1 MDNTDIKII
10 NILQENCKTSTR
22 EIGQKV
28 GLTAP
33 AVAERINRLKDAGVI
48 EGFHAQINETLLG
61 SNISAYALVN
71 VPPKEYEPFCRFC
84 ENDPSI
90 VEHHHIVGLNNV
102 LIKMRVGNAQDLEVL
117 LDKNPEVRIVI
128 NCITLETVTEAMN
141 AIRDFSLTD
150 VDIVQLS
157 AARSKSIGRYHMM
170 MGENPI
176 YIISCSGRGEEI

>member
-28 GLTAP
+28 G
-33 AVAERINRLKDAGVI
+33 LKDAGVI

-117 LDKNPEVRIVI
+117 LEQ
-128 NCITLETVTEAMN
+128 
-141 AIRDFSLTD
+141 IRKYG
-150 VDIVQLS
+150 LS
-157 AARSKSIGRYHMM
+157 NTSILLSTYFRQK
-170 MGENPI
+170 EFTPL
-176 YIISCSGRGEEI
+176 SGNRMD

>member
-1 MDNTDIKII
+1 MGNTDIKII

-117 LDKNPEVRIVI
+117 LEQ
-128 NCITLETVTEAMN
+128 
-141 AIRDFSLTD
+141 IRKYG
-150 VDIVQLS
+150 LS
-157 AARSKSIGRYHMM
+157 NTSILLSTYFRQK
-170 MGENPI
+170 EFTPL
-176 YIISCSGRGEEI
+176 SGNRMD

>member
-117 LDKNPEVRIVI
+117 LEQIRTIDKQRLQNYVGVIPEISMARVDK
-128 NCITLETVTEAMN
+128 AF
-141 AIRDFSLTD
+141 AISISLKGGF
-150 VDIVQLS
+150 
-157 AARSKSIGRYHMM
+157 RN
-170 MGENPI
+170 E
-176 YIISCSGRGEEI
+176 

>member
-22 EIGQKV
+22 EIGQMV

-61 SNISAYALVN
+61 NHIAAFAQIN
-71 VPPKEYEPFCRFC
+71 VPPKDYESFCKFC
-84 ENDPSI
+84 ETNPAV

-102 LIKMRVGNAQDLEVL
+102 LIKVRVGNAQELEVL
-117 LDKNPEVRIVI
+117 LRRI
-128 NCITLETVTEAMN
+128 
-141 AIRDFSLTD
+141 RKFG
-150 VDIVQLS
+150 LS
-157 AARSKSIGRYHMM
+157 NTSVLLSTYFRQKPFPPVKGNSDLS
-170 MGENPI
+170 
-176 YIISCSGRGEEI
+176 S

>member
-102 LIKMRVGNAQDLEVL
+102 
-117 LDKNPEVRIVI
+117 
-128 NCITLETVTEAMN
+128 
-141 AIRDFSLTD
+141 
-150 VDIVQLS
+150 
-157 AARSKSIGRYHMM
+157 
-170 MGENPI
+170 
-176 YIISCSGRGEEI
+176 

>member
-22 EIGQKV
+22 EIGQMV

-61 SNISAYALVN
+61 NHIGAYMLIN
-71 VPPKEYEPFCRFC
+71 VPPKEYALFCKFC
-84 ENDPSI
+84 EDTPSI

-102 LIKMRVGNAQDLEVL
+102 LLRVRVGDAQELEVL
-117 LDKNPEVRIVI
+117 LRQ
-128 NCITLETVTEAMN
+128 
-141 AIRDFSLTD
+141 IRKYGLSNTSVLLSTFFKQKDFYQNKGNSSL
-150 VDIVQLS
+150 VD
-157 AARSKSIGRYHMM
+157 
-170 MGENPI
+170 
-176 YIISCSGRGEEI
+176 

>member
-90 VEHHHIVGLNNV
+90 VEHHHIVV

-117 LDKNPEVRIVI
+117 LEQ
-128 NCITLETVTEAMN
+128 
-141 AIRDFSLTD
+141 IRKYG
-150 VDIVQLS
+150 LS
-157 AARSKSIGRYHMM
+157 NTSILLSTYFRQK
-170 MGENPI
+170 EFTPL
-176 YIISCSGRGEEI
+176 SGNRMD